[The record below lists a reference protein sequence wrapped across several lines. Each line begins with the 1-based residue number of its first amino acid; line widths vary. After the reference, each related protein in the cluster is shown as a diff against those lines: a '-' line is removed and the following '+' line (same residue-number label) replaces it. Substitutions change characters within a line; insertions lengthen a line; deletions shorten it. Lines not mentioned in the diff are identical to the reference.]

1 MLSRMKPLPKAI
13 LLALV
18 VGGAVFAYKNLA
30 GDYFKPKAEVAV
42 AVPDKIDLPTAVAGA
57 ATATSIGATPVSG
70 AEPIRVDILAWNA
83 QMGLPYANGGV
94 TTAAGSLMAKRG
106 LTVTLTRQDMYD
118 QMQADLAAYAKDAKT
133 GVQLAVIMGDGYPAF
148 AIGANTALKPFNQNV
163 VVIGSLG
170 YSRGEDKCVVDD
182 KLSSLRGAVVAG
194 VLGDGDINI
203 CIKKAADDGIAVNP
217 NPKTY
222 DPAALNFVGTKDFVE
237 ADEKF
242 IAGACDDRKNT
253 ATGKTVSVCVNG
265 SATWTPGD
273 VKLAQKR
280 GHIKV
285 MASTKEY
292 AWQMPATIIANK
304 QWAAAHADQVKAF
317 LAAALEGG
325 EVVRSNPA
333 ELLKGAAI
341 SAAVYKEEAAA
352 YWAKYYAGVVEMDKT
367 GNQIFLG
374 GSTSSGLADNAFL
387 FGLNG
392 NDNLYKKVYTV
403 YGNISVKYFPDIMPG
418 GLRDYDSVVDT
429 SYLQALLGAS
439 TALAA
444 PQTPSFGGQTTG
456 TFAARTYAIEF
467 DTGKATFTPKTVAV
481 LNTVLDNAA
490 VTALNVQI
498 NGHTDSVGDPT
509 SNLALSK
516 ARAEAVKNFLM
527 ANAPKNFPAERV
539 STRGFGDTMPIGTNA
554 QNRRV
559 EIVFLK

>member
-1 MLSRMKPLPKAI
+1 MKPLPKAI

-18 VGGAVFAYKNLA
+18 VGGAVFAYKQFA

-57 ATATSIGATPVSG
+57 ATSTTIGATPVTS
-70 AEPIRVDILAWNA
+70 AEPIRADILAWNA

-118 QMQADLAAYAKDAKT
+118 QMQSNLAAYAKDPKT
-133 GVQLAVIMGDGYPAF
+133 GTQIAVIMGDGYPAF

-203 CIKKAADDGIAVNP
+203 CIKKAADDGIAVNS

-242 IAGACDDRKNT
+242 IAGYCEDRKNT
-253 ATGKTVSVCVNG
+253 VTGKSGNVCVNG

-273 VKLAQKR
+273 VKLATKR

-325 EVVRSNPA
+325 EIVRSNPA
-333 ELLKGAAI
+333 ELLKGAAV

-352 YWAKYYAGVVEMDKT
+352 YWAKYYTGVVEMDKT

-403 YGNISVKYFPDIMPG
+403 YGNIAVKYFPDVMPG

-527 ANAPKNFPAERV
+527 TNAPKNFPAERV
-539 STRGFGDTMPIGTNA
+539 TTRGFGDTMPIGTNA